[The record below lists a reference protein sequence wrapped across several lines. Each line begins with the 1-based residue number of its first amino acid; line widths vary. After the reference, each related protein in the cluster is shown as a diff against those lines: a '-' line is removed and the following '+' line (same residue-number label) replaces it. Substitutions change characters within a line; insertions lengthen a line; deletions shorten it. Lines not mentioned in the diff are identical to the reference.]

1 MRFVTRR
8 WFALALLTLALAPLS
23 AGGWSTKSI
32 LKQVDKATKNAR
44 WVKAEVDWN
53 EFLGDAIDRD
63 GTGKVWVDLGGRLR
77 AEVERLTG
85 AANPPPAPTPY
96 GKAIE
101 LARHGRPA
109 ADVAS
114 NTGISRGEAD
124 LIVALY
130 RRR

>member
-1 MRFVTRR
+1 MEPFVISWRELLVGVIAVLGVYVAELLLLLRLGNRKGLKLWRR
-8 WFALALLTLALAPLS
+8 GADAHVEHYA
-23 AGGWSTKSI
+23 
-32 LKQVDKATKNAR
+32 
-44 WVKAEVDWN
+44 VKALKDEVTA
-53 EFLGDAIDRD
+53 LRQQVGA
-63 GTGKVWVDLGGRLR
+63 LR
-77 AEVERLTG
+77 AEVDRLAG
-85 AANPPPAPTPY
+85 AAHPPQPTPY

-101 LARHGRPA
+101 LARHGRAA

>member
-1 MRFVTRR
+1 MEPFVISWRELLIGLIAVLGIYVAELLLLLRLGNRKGLRLWRR
-8 WFALALLTLALAPLS
+8 GADAHVEHYAVAALKSELS
-23 AGGWSTKSI
+23 A
-32 LKQVDKATKNAR
+32 LRQQVGA
-44 WVKAEVDWN
+44 
-53 EFLGDAIDRD
+53 
-63 GTGKVWVDLGGRLR
+63 LR
-77 AEVERLTG
+77 AEVDRLAT
-85 AANPPPAPTPY
+85 AASPLQAPTPY
-96 GKAIE
+96 GKAID